1 MGWFTVKLLNARR
14 ASVADIKYSKAVK
27 RLNEIISSIE
37 SDDIDVDDLS
47 ARVKEAVEL
56 IRVCKSKIQKAE
68 MEVKQVVDDLE
79 GESGDDKEDS

>member
-1 MGWFTVKLLNARR
+1 M
-14 ASVADIKYSKAVK
+14 ADIKYSKAIK
-27 RLNEIISSIE
+27 RLNEIIGSIE

-79 GESGDDKEDS
+79 EESGDDKEDS